1 MADDLSQD
9 IALCAETVRTSDPD
23 RFLSAMTASGA
34 ARDAL
39 MVLYAFNVEVSRA
52 PWVTAEPMI
61 AEMRLQ
67 WWFDAVEEIFEGGD
81 VRRHQ
86 VVTPLAALVRK
97 QGLRRDWLYGII
109 QARQWDIY
117 KEPHG
122 DQAALDGYLATT
134 GGGLMGLSVA
144 ACGGDGDAAYAY
156 GAGCAVARLLMAA
169 PALEEAGRYPLVDG
183 TSAGVKVLAEA
194 GLAEA
199 GAARQQ
205 LGKTPRSARAALRAE
220 WLAQVVMK
228 QAVREPGLVAAG
240 GLGVSEAGKKL
251 RLMRLAAMGGF

>member
-1 MADDLSQD
+1 MDDALSQD
-9 IALCAETVRTSDPD
+9 VSLCADTVRSSDPD
-23 RFLSAMTASGA
+23 RFLSAMTASDA

-67 WWFDAVEEIFEGGD
+67 WWFDAIEEIFEGGE

-86 VVTPLAALVRK
+86 VVTPLAALVRDK
-97 QGLRRDWLYGII
+97 GLRRDWLDGIV

-122 DQAALDGYLATT
+122 DQAALDGYLAAT

-144 ACGGDGDAAYAY
+144 ATGGDGVAAYEY

-169 PALEEAGRYPLVDG
+169 PALEDAGRYPLVDG
-183 TSAGVKVLAEA
+183 TTAGVKALAEA
-194 GLAEA
+194 GLAKA
-199 GAARQQ
+199 GAARQALHQ
-205 LGKTPRSARAALRAE
+205 TPRSARAALRAE
-220 WLAQVVMK
+220 WLAQVIMK
-228 QAVREPGLVAAG
+228 QAVRDPALVGAG

-251 RLMRLAAMGGF
+251 RLMRLAVLGRF

>member
-1 MADDLSQD
+1 MVGDLSQD

-67 WWFDAVEEIFEGGD
+67 WWFDAIEEIFEGGD

-86 VVTPLAALVRK
+86 VVTPLAQLVRDHE
-97 QGLRRDWLYGII
+97 LRRDWLDGIV

-117 KEPHG
+117 KEAHS
-122 DQAALDGYLATT
+122 DEAALDLYLAAT
-134 GGGLMGLSVA
+134 GGGLMALAVSA
-144 ACGGDGDAAYAY
+144 TGGDSAVGYAY
-156 GAGCAVARLLMAA
+156 GAGCAVARLMLAV

-183 TSAGVKVLAEA
+183 TQAGVKALAET
-194 GLAEA
+194 GLKRAT
-199 GAARQQ
+199 AARQA
-205 LGKTPRSARAALRAE
+205 LRHAPKNAWAALRAE
-220 WLAQVVMK
+220 WLARVILR
-228 QAVREPGLVAAG
+228 QAIKTPALVGAG
-240 GLGVSEAGKKL
+240 GLGVSEAHKKL
-251 RLMRLAAMGGF
+251 RLMGIAAMGSF